1 MEILKYL
8 SNSIKE
14 QIIKDCNYDFKRL
27 EEIRLRNC
35 KNIILKFN
43 ENEEILNY
51 IVQTKDILETLEKI
65 TENSIYTYEKQIAN
79 GFITL
84 PGGHRVGITGNAVIE
99 NEKVISISHISG
111 MNFRIDCSDSVLEK
125 LYEQGEFKN
134 TIIVGAPGTG
144 KTTILK
150 DLIKKISEGN
160 MYGNG
165 INVGVVDERNEI
177 SAMHRGKEEINLGIR
192 TDVITNIPKNIGI
205 KMLIRSMAP
214 KVIAV
219 DEIGG
224 KKDAESINYASK
236 SGVKV
241 LTTIHGNSLADVKN
255 NKEINEII
263 ENKLIEEIIVL
274 DEKQKG
280 KIKESY
286 YLNKEKNTYER
297 EKIWF

>member
-1 MEILKYL
+1 
-8 SNSIKE
+8 
-14 QIIKDCNYDFKRL
+14 
-27 EEIRLRNC
+27 
-35 KNIILKFN
+35 
-43 ENEEILNY
+43 
-51 IVQTKDILETLEKI
+51 
-65 TENSIYTYEKQIAN
+65 
-79 GFITL
+79 
-84 PGGHRVGITGNAVIE
+84 
-99 NEKVISISHISG
+99 
-111 MNFRIDCSDSVLEK
+111 
-125 LYEQGEFKN
+125 
-134 TIIVGAPGTG
+134 
-144 KTTILK
+144 
-150 DLIKKISEGN
+150 
-160 MYGNG
+160 
-165 INVGVVDERNEI
+165 
-177 SAMHRGKEEINLGIR
+177 
-192 TDVITNIPKNIGI
+192 
-205 KMLIRSMAP
+205 MLIRSMAP